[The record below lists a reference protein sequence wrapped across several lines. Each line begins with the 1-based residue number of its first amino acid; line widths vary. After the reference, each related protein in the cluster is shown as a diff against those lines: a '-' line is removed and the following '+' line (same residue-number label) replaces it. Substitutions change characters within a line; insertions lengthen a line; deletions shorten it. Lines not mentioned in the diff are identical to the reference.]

1 MQGGG
6 ARQYTVPGG
15 LVLRP
20 GVLNSSWS
28 DPVSDGMEVFVWR
41 PSHWASWMFSV
52 SDVHDVEING
62 SNATTIKF
70 GIGGFQG
77 ARGADHGAEFFV
89 SHVREELDS
98 ARE

>member
-1 MQGGG
+1 
-6 ARQYTVPGG
+6 
-15 LVLRP
+15 
-20 GVLNSSWS
+20 
-28 DPVSDGMEVFVWR
+28 
-41 PSHWASWMFSV
+41 MFSV
-52 SDVHDVEING
+52 SDVHDAEING